1 MGIENQGTVR
11 PSSED
16 RFRFQNWTREDN
28 VALGVANPNRGEEMM
43 QAMILSQYD
52 NSPLLQQY
60 IRAYVSEMDLLFYEI
75 EKVYLGR
82 HIMQATGHS
91 LDVIGIIL
99 GAPRVRGLLLP
110 HVWFGFQGDP
120 LSDQMADEAT
130 PGDGGQFISEDQ
142 AEYSQVPMNDEQYRR
157 LLLAKAAIGNR
168 RDNSHNNII
177 RCAIMLMGR
186 CPKRLELIVNGPRS
200 MTLDISREDTLDVD
214 QALLAYLA
222 QWMVP
227 LGTIFDITR
236 TI

>member
-1 MGIENQGTVR
+1 
-11 PSSED
+11 
-16 RFRFQNWTREDN
+16 
-28 VALGVANPNRGEEMM
+28 
-43 QAMILSQYD
+43 
-52 NSPLLQQY
+52 
-60 IRAYVSEMDLLFYEI
+60 
-75 EKVYLGR
+75 
-82 HIMQATGHS
+82 
-91 LDVIGIIL
+91 
-99 GAPRVRGLLLP
+99 
-110 HVWFGFQGDP
+110 
-120 LSDQMADEAT
+120 MADEAT